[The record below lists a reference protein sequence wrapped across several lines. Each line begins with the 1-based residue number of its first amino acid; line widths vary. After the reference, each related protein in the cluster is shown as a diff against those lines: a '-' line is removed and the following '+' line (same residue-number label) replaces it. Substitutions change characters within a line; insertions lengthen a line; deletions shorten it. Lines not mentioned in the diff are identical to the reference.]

1 MTILKRPAPKR
12 LNQLRALAID
22 PAAIGLISLARS
34 LPPEIRARAAARA
47 ASPVYSGPLVTRDR
61 ENARRR
67 RQAAQRIERLNAT
80 R

>member
-1 MTILKRPAPKR
+1 MILKRPAPKR
-12 LNQLRALAID
+12 LNQLRLAD

-34 LPPEIRARAAARA
+34 LPETRARA
-47 ASPVYSGPLVTRDR
+47 ASPVYSGLPVNRDR

-67 RQAAQRIERLNAT
+67 RQAARRVERLNAT